1 MTAAFPGLYGEESS
15 YLDAEGLEPG
25 EIVPGRPFLGPAIEW
40 PKVSVTRH
48 DRDCCKVG
56 DAKNGRWL
64 FYMDIL
70 KSVFDV

>member
-56 DAKNGRWL
+56 DAK
-64 FYMDIL
+64 MDAGC
-70 KSVFDV
+70 FTWTF